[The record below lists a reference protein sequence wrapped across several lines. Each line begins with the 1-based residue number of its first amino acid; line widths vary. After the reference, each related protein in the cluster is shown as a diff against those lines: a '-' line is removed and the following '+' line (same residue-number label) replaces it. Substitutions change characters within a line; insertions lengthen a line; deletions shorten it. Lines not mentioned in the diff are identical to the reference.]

1 MAFLFY
7 NALLGIGRNREMS
20 NFEDEFSLE
29 IHCPGTTRILSHI
42 RPFICSIA
50 RDMGFSE
57 EEIAQI
63 EISVDEVCSNV
74 LSHAYCNALPK
85 DYCFDPVTSYQIQ
98 ILLKVAKDQLHIT
111 ISDFGVGN
119 RTGPHIGVRNL
130 DEYAEKGHGLG
141 TYIINKFMDKV
152 EICYPDDSG
161 TRVTMVKFLSR

>member
-1 MAFLFY
+1 
-7 NALLGIGRNREMS
+7 MS

-63 EISVDEVCSNV
+63 EISVDEACSNV
-74 LSHAYCNALPK
+74 LCHAYSNMLPN
-85 DYCFDPVTSYQIQ
+85 DYCYDRGPTYQIK
-98 ILLKVAKDQLHIT
+98 IVLKVAKDHLHIT

-119 RTGPHIGVRNL
+119 RNGPHIGVRDL
-130 DEYAEKGHGLG
+130 DEYAQKGHGLG
-141 TYIINKFMDKV
+141 TYIIQKLMDKV